1 MMKVARFNKGFT
13 LMEMAIVLV
22 IVGLLL
28 SSLLLPLSKQREMSN
43 FYQTKKSLE
52 EIKEA
57 LIGYAM
63 INGRLPCP
71 TTYKDPGQ
79 NEYGHAIDNC
89 LLNTQDPELPPFAVT
104 GFLPWKD
111 LSVREVDA
119 WGLPRKK
126 EDKLWSGYW
135 IYRVAPEF
143 ASNAL
148 FFTLATA
155 SSTANIDIVNSS
167 GVSLTTSGERPV
179 AVICSMGADGVANGQ
194 NALFETTNPIY
205 QSDEVTATFDDICVW
220 IGRPT
225 LFNRMVQAG
234 KLP

>member
-1 MMKVARFNKGFT
+1 MKVAHPNKGFT
-13 LMEMAIVLV
+13 LLEMAIVLV

-28 SSLLLPLSKQREMSN
+28 STLLLPLSKQREMSD
-43 FYQTKKSLE
+43 YYETKKSLD

-57 LIGYAM
+57 LIGYAV

-71 TTYKDPGQ
+71 ATHKDPSQ
-79 NEYGHAIDNC
+79 NEYGTADSICPLANK
-89 LLNTQDPELPPFAVT
+89 DPDFPEAAYA

-143 ASNAL
+143 TTL
-148 FFTLATA
+148 FTLAT
-155 SSTANIDIVNSS
+155 SSATAINIVNSS
-167 GVSLTTSGERPV
+167 GVSLTSSGERPV
-179 AVICSMGADGVANGQ
+179 AVICSMGHDGVANGQ
-194 NALFETTNPIY
+194 NASFETTSPIY
-205 QSDEVTATFDDICVW
+205 QSDEVTTTFDDICVW

>member
-1 MMKVARFNKGFT
+1 MIKIARFNKGFT
-13 LMEMAIVLV
+13 LLEMAIVLI
-22 IVGLLL
+22 IVGLLFATL
-28 SSLLLPLSKQREMSN
+28 SLPLSKQREMSD
-43 FYQTKKSLE
+43 YYETKKSLD

-57 LIGYAM
+57 LIGYAI

-71 TTYKDPGQ
+71 TTHKDPSQ
-79 NEYGHAIDNC
+79 NEYGTASSSCSLSNKDTD
-89 LLNTQDPELPPFAVT
+89 LPESAYA

-126 EDKLWSGYW
+126 DDKLWSGYW
-135 IYRVAPEF
+135 VYRVAPEF
-143 ASNAL
+143 ASNSTL
-148 FFTLATA
+148 FTLNTT
-155 SSTANIDIVNSS
+155 SSAANIDIVNSS

-179 AVICSMGADGVANGQ
+179 AVICSMGHDGMANGQ
-194 NALFETTNPIY
+194 NASFEPTNPIY
-205 QSDEVTATFDDICVW
+205 QSDEVTMTFDDICVW